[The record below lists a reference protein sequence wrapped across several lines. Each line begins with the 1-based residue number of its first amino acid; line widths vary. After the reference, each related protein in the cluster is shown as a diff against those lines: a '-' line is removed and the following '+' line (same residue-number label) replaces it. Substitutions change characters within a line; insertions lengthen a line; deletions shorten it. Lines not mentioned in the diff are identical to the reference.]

1 MSHSIRLRRHVY
13 TRRAALGDEIA
24 VRPKLQSR
32 NCCPDTSRTEVGST
46 IVNPPSAGMLAA
58 THKGR
63 DQEVQTCL
71 AFSLASLSLQPFKAS
86 WKLRKD
92 KFQLKPH

>member
-1 MSHSIRLRRHVY
+1 MFI
-13 TRRAALGDEIA
+13 LGVET
-24 VRPKLQSR
+24 S
-32 NCCPDTSRTEVGST
+32 TSRTEVGST

-92 KFQLKPH
+92 KFQLKPHHTIIPVFSCPKQA